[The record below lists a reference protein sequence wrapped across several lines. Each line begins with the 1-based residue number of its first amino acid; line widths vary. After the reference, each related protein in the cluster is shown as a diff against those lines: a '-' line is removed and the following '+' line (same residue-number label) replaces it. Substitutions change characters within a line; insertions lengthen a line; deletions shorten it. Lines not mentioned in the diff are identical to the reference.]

1 MTPSEAIKKVYEKY
15 TELANSG
22 NATGLVE
29 FYTEDAALMAPG
41 SPRLVGRDAIRE
53 NWQNS
58 LDGGVGDISLN
69 TTEVLDGGDIA
80 VETGTLSSTGPGED
94 GSRVS
99 KTGKFIVVWKRDESG
114 SWRIHRDI
122 WNFDA

>member
-1 MTPSEAIKKVYEKY
+1 MTTNSA
-15 TELANSG
+15 ELYNPTNGTKS
-22 NATGLVE
+22 
-29 FYTEDAALMAPG
+29 
-41 SPRLVGRDAIRE
+41 
-53 NWQNS
+53 
-58 LDGGVGDISLN
+58 VGDISLQ
-69 TTEVLDGGDIA
+69 TTEVLDGGDVA
-80 VETGTLSSTGPGED
+80 VETGTLSSTAPGED